1 MTRKLPRE
9 VRVGDVIEA
18 AVEVFVEQGYEG
30 ASMEAIARRAGLTK
44 GGLYHHFRSKDELLL
59 AANERF
65 MEPMRRFMGEARSA
79 ASPAAGLRGYIRA
92 YLDWWR
98 AHPRDLTFIMLTLY
112 KVMKMPEAWPVMS
125 AYTGEMIGFYREML
139 ERAVAAGEVPRCD
152 PAARALAML
161 GAMDGLAAYVAMDPA
176 LAETAAERLAAAFL
190 G

>member
-30 ASMEAIARRAGLTK
+30 ASMEDIARRAGLTK
-44 GGLYHHFRSKDELLL
+44 GGLYHHFKGKDELLL

-65 MEPMRRFMGEARSA
+65 MEPIRRFMAEARAA
-79 ASPAAGLRGYIRA
+79 ASPAAGLRGFLRD

-98 AHPRDLTFIMLTLY
+98 AHPRDLTFVMLTLY
-112 KVMKMPEAWPVMS
+112 KVMKLPETWPMMR
-125 AYTGEMIGFYREML
+125 AYTGEMVGFYRELL

-152 PAARALAML
+152 AEARALALL
-161 GAMDGLAAYVAMDPA
+161 GALDGLAAYVAMDPA